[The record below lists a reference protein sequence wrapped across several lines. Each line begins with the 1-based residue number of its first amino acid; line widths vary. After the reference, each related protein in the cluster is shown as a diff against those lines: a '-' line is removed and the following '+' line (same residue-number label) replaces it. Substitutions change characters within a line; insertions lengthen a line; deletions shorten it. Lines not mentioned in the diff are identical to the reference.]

1 MTAAIDLFAGPGG
14 WDIAARQL
22 GIDVVGIERDSDA
35 VATRRAAGFY
45 RTIHDDV
52 RSFGPANFLAN
63 GLIASPPCPTFSSAG
78 KGSGRRAL
86 NSVIE
91 AAGHLATGGG
101 LLAHAID
108 DRDERTAL
116 VLEPL
121 RWAIEA
127 HADGTP
133 YQWIALEQVPA
144 VLPVWEAYAE
154 HLRGIGYSVATGILH
169 AEQYG
174 VPQMRR
180 RAILVARLD
189 GAVALPAPTHSRYYP
204 RNPDR
209 LDPGVLP
216 WVSMAEALGWDEGVA
231 VRSNYGT
238 GGDPAD
244 RRVRIGSQPAWT
256 VTSKVDRNIVYRNGN
271 QANSARRGIDTPAPT
286 IHFGARM
293 NSVEWVG
300 DVNPTRVTVQ
310 EAATLQSF
318 PPDYPWQGTKTA
330 QYQQVGAGRLAASGK
345 DTKPARP
352 ISEPSFTITGVGSSV
367 ASGGAARLRMTN
379 GSESARVTV
388 QEAATLQSF
397 PPDYP
402 WQGTKT
408 AQYQQVGNAIPPLLA
423 LRVLE
428 QATGLHANEKA
439 A

>member
-14 WDIAARQL
+14 WDISARQL
-22 GIDVVGIERDSDA
+22 GIVVVGIEWDA
-35 VATRRAAGFY
+35 DTCATRRAAGLY

-127 HADGTP
+127 HTDGTP

-174 VPQMRR
+174 VPQTRR

-216 WVSMAEALGWDEGVA
+216 WVSMAETLGWGMTGRPSITV
-231 VRSNYGT
+231 T
-238 GGDPAD
+238 GGGSATGGAEPFGNAARQGMRREAEAGRWAMRTSGASNRTCPP
-244 RRVRIGSQPAWT
+244 RRVDEPSRTILGGGQAAWVQERPAT
-256 VTSKVDRNIVYRNGN
+256 
-271 QANSARRGIDTPAPT
+271 
-286 IHFGARM
+286 
-293 NSVEWVG
+293 
-300 DVNPTRVTVQ
+300 TVQ
-310 EAATLQSF
+310 GDPRL
-318 PPDYPWQGTKTA
+318 
-330 QYQQVGAGRLAASGK
+330 GAPGRREFVKGGPSMFSG
-345 DTKPARP
+345 
-352 ISEPSFTITGVGSSV
+352 ESV
-367 ASGGAARLRMTN
+367 
-379 GSESARVTV
+379 RVTV

>member
-14 WDIAARQL
+14 WDISARQL
-22 GIDVVGIERDSDA
+22 GIVVVGIEWDA
-35 VATRRAAGFY
+35 DTCATRRAAGLY

-127 HADGTP
+127 HTDGTP

-174 VPQMRR
+174 VPQTRR

-204 RNPDR
+204 RDPDR

-216 WVSMAEALGWDEGVA
+216 WVSMAEALGWGMTGRPSITVTGGGSATGGAEPFGNA
-231 VRSNYGT
+231 ARQGMRREAEAGRWAMRSNYGT

-244 RRVRIGSQPAWT
+244 RRVRTGSQPAWT
-256 VTSKVDRNIVYRNGN
+256 VTSKVDRNIIYRNGN

-286 IHFGARM
+286 IHFGHCM
-293 NSVEWVG
+293 NSVELVG
-300 DVNPTRVTVQ
+300 DVNPT
-310 EAATLQSF
+310 
-318 PPDYPWQGTKTA
+318 
-330 QYQQVGAGRLAASGK
+330 
-345 DTKPARP
+345 
-352 ISEPSFTITGVGSSV
+352 
-367 ASGGAARLRMTN
+367 
-379 GSESARVTV
+379 RVTV

>member
-1 MTAAIDLFAGPGG
+1 MSAIDLFAGPGG
-14 WDIAARQL
+14 WDISARQL
-22 GIDVVGIERDSDA
+22 GIVVLGIERDPSA
-35 VATRRAAGFY
+35 CSTRRAAGLA
-45 RTIHDDV
+45 TIEEDV
-52 RSFGPANFLAN
+52 LQYGPEDFPGV
-63 GLIASPPCPTFSSAG
+63 GLIASPPCQTFSSAG
-78 KGSGRRAL
+78 KGSGRAAL
-86 NSVIE
+86 DSVVE
-91 AAGHLATGGG
+91 AAGHLAARNG
-101 LLAHAID
+101 LLAHMIAD
-108 DRDERTAL
+108 TDERTAL

-121 RWAIEA
+121 RWALDA
-127 HADGTP
+127 HDAGTP
-133 YQWIALEQVPA
+133 YEWVVLEQVPP
-144 VLPVWEAYAE
+144 VLPVWEAFAG
-154 HLRGIGYSVATGILH
+154 HLQALGYSVATGVLSS
-169 AEQYG
+169 EQYG
-174 VPQMRR
+174 VPQTRR
-180 RAILVARLD
+180 RAILVARFD

-238 GGDPAD
+238 RGDPAD
-244 RRVRIGSQPAWT
+244 RRVRIGSRPAWT
-256 VTSKVDRNIVYRNGN
+256 VTSKVDRNIIYRNGN

-300 DVNPTRVTVQ
+300 DVKPT
-310 EAATLQSF
+310 
-318 PPDYPWQGTKTA
+318 
-330 QYQQVGAGRLAASGK
+330 
-345 DTKPARP
+345 
-352 ISEPSFTITGVGSSV
+352 
-367 ASGGAARLRMTN
+367 
-379 GSESARVTV
+379 RVTV

>member
-1 MTAAIDLFAGPGG
+1 MKKQESPGFSRGEQVNAAIDLFAGPGG
-14 WDIAARQL
+14 WDISARQL
-22 GIDVVGIERDSDA
+22 GIVVVGIERDSDA

-154 HLRGIGYSVATGILH
+154 HLRSIGYSVATGILH

-189 GAVALPAPTHSRYYP
+189 GAVTLPAPTHSRYYP

-330 QYQQVGAGRLAASGK
+330 QYQQVG
-345 DTKPARP
+345 
-352 ISEPSFTITGVGSSV
+352 
-367 ASGGAARLRMTN
+367 
-379 GSESARVTV
+379 
-388 QEAATLQSF
+388 
-397 PPDYP
+397 
-402 WQGTKT
+402 
-408 AQYQQVGNAIPPLLA
+408 NAVPPLLA

>member
-1 MTAAIDLFAGPGG
+1 MTTYDAVDLFAGPGG
-14 WDIAARQL
+14 WDVAADRL
-22 GIDVVGIERDSDA
+22 GSYVLGIERDPSA
-35 VATRRAAGFY
+35 CSTRRAAGLA
-45 RTIHDDV
+45 TIEEDV
-52 RSFGPANFLAN
+52 LQYGPEDFPGV
-63 GLIASPPCPTFSSAG
+63 GLIASPPCQTFSSAG

-91 AAGHLATGGG
+91 AAACIATGGG

-174 VPQMRR
+174 VPQTRR
-180 RAILVARLD
+180 RAILVARID

-216 WVSMAEALGWDEGVA
+216 WVSMADALGRGMTGRPSMTV
-231 VRSNYGT
+231 T
-238 GGDPAD
+238 GGGSATGGAEPFGNAARQGM
-244 RRVRIGSQPAWT
+244 RREAEAGRW
-256 VTSKVDRNIVYRNGN
+256 VYVNGN
-271 QANSARRGIDTPAPT
+271 QANSARRREDTPAPT
-286 IHFGARM
+286 VHFGARM
-293 NSVEWVG
+293 NDVRWVG

-330 QYQQVGAGRLAASGK
+330 QYQQVG
-345 DTKPARP
+345 
-352 ISEPSFTITGVGSSV
+352 
-367 ASGGAARLRMTN
+367 
-379 GSESARVTV
+379 
-388 QEAATLQSF
+388 
-397 PPDYP
+397 
-402 WQGTKT
+402 
-408 AQYQQVGNAIPPLLA
+408 NAIPPLLA
-423 LRVLE
+423 TAVLRSAVGDVN
-428 QATGLHANEKA
+428 TSPRTC
-439 A
+439 